1 MSLSQALAR
10 SVQQVPAQVLA
21 QCSPDDR
28 VVVEN
33 ICVVAQELIPTL
45 NLAQASIAKDR
56 NMYQLS
62 VPCAAATLADLR
74 AVQTYNPARVHDMR
88 LSVRDGALAIRFDI
102 CDEKAPLA
110 CSEFD
115 VIRTTKRSRW
125 F

>member
-1 MSLSQALAR
+1 MSLSQALSR
-10 SVQQVPAQVLA
+10 SAQQVPAQVLT

-33 ICVVAQELIPTL
+33 ICVVAQELIPSL
-45 NLAQASIAKDR
+45 NLAQTSIAMDR

-62 VPCAAATLADLR
+62 VPCATATLANLR
-74 AVQTYNPARVHDMR
+74 AVQTYNPARVHDIH
-88 LSVRDGALAIRFDI
+88 LSVRDGALTIRFDI
-102 CDEKAPLA
+102 CNEKAPLA
-110 CSEFD
+110 CSEFE